1 MWEGS
6 PLPERAIMLT
16 KRPTQGPHE
25 RTTGMTTSTR
35 LLKRRRFL
43 PLFVT
48 QLLNAF
54 NDNLYKTA
62 MVLFVVYSV
71 YNDEAQEAQFSA
83 IASGVFIAPFFLLS
97 ALAGQLAD
105 MRDKARIIRLV
116 KAAEIGIM
124 LIGATGLIMAWKG
137 IDPAV
142 TVDLLL
148 FEIDTTLSILLMLA
162 ALLAMGVHST
172 FFGPIKYA
180 ILPQHLKHE
189 EVLSGTGL
197 VEAGTYI
204 AILFGTIL
212 AGWIPVE
219 VAAAG
224 IVLTSLVGYFSAR
237 FVPPAPAQGEIEPL
251 DWNVFTASARLIR
264 ATMGNTQVYYAI
276 LSISFFWTIGAVLFI
291 QFPPLAKNT
300 LMASKEVASLFL
312 VIFSIGVAIGS
323 VAINKLLNGVV
334 SARYAPIAVIVM
346 GAFVVGF
353 YLVARGWTADPGGS
367 LLSVGEFISH
377 SGAPLLMLM
386 LLGIAVAGGMF
397 VVPLYAFL
405 TTKVAPDQ
413 AARTIAA
420 NNIVNSGAMV
430 IGSLLAVG
438 LTAAGVP
445 IIEHL
450 LLSAA
455 MCLFSAW
462 LAKRLHAVEDEP
474 VSAELLDWTATE

>member
-105 MRDKARIIRLV
+105 MRDKARIIRIIKL
-116 KAAEIGIM
+116 AEIGIM
-124 LIGATGLIMAWKG
+124 AVGAAGLLVAWQDVECAKAAG
-137 IDPAV
+137 QCLAGQPHPTIAGLAIP
-142 TVDLLL
+142 LLL
-148 FEIDTTLSILLMLA
+148 AGLF
-162 ALLAMGVHST
+162 AMGVHST

-180 ILPQHLKHE
+180 ILPQHLKRE

-224 IVLTSLVGYFSAR
+224 IFLTSLVGYVSAR

-323 VAINKLLNGVV
+323 VAINKLLKGVV

-445 IIEHL
+445 ITEHL
-450 LLSAA
+450 LLSAT

-474 VSAELLDWTATE
+474 VSAELLD